1 MSFEKTKKKKKK
13 KKFLSNLPVHF
24 IFLTFYPGTKEMV
37 IFCMKKKFE
46 KNIPPCFELPLKKKT
61 FSSKGGPSQRKKI
74 FSAKGRPCEK
84 IFPRK
89 DLFFPGT
96 EQAVFVLW
104 KKKKKKKKKKES
116 KKNNPCTPTWPS
128 RDVSRYVWGFFSM
141 CSVFLFPF
149 FLLLF
154 SFFFIKEEVSFTTQ
168 EVKVVLLWAPGKRVF
183 LYVNSTRSFSC
194 LVKKGW
200 RLNSHANG
208 VPLHQGEQNPR
219 SIGESDQLLRAAHRE
234 LLLWNV
240 AQKQEHPPFLQ
251 DQHSGP

>member
-1 MSFEKTKKKKKK
+1 
-13 KKFLSNLPVHF
+13 
-24 IFLTFYPGTKEMV
+24 MV

-74 FSAKGRPCEK
+74 FSAKGRPLWEN
-84 IFPRK
+84 ISPQRP
-89 DLFFPGT
+89 FFFLAQNRPFLCCG
-96 EQAVFVLW
+96 

-200 RLNSHANG
+200 RLNSMQMG
-208 VPLHQGEQNPR
+208 YPCIKGSR
-219 SIGESDQLLRAAHRE
+219 T
-234 LLLWNV
+234 
-240 AQKQEHPPFLQ
+240 QEV
-251 DQHSGP
+251 